1 MLFHVSCRWSLLEKY
16 SCKASK
22 LHLKPRRFK
31 LFIEAL
37 EHQLL
42 KDRRKSIRKRTCQG
56 ENLSSASLGNISS
69 HSRERGLDN
78 RPFKLILS
86 DGQNVKKLGPG
97 RASTKHGE
105 SLSVNLGD
113 EKEDTAFGRGGRQR
127 RKQGSFF
134 TSFYACLL
142 DRQFSSAP
150 YCVCFQCSHK
160 FGHYLLLIFHVDIRF
175 YVAI

>member
-1 MLFHVSCRWSLLEKY
+1 MK
-16 SCKASK
+16 
-22 LHLKPRRFK
+22 
-31 LFIEAL
+31 

-42 KDRRKSIRKRTCQG
+42 KDRRKSIRKRACQG

-86 DGQNVKKLGPG
+86 DGQNLKKLAPG

-105 SLSVNLGD
+105 SLGVILGE

-134 TSFYACLL
+134 ASFYACLL
-142 DRQFSSAP
+142 DRQFFLSP
-150 YCVCFQCSHK
+150 ILCVFCVHTN
-160 FGHYLLLIFHVDIRF
+160 LDIIYF
-175 YVAI
+175 